1 ELASESSTQRE
12 LASESSTQRELAS
25 ESSTQREDDTLVAE
39 PEDAAGEP
47 LTSLEG
53 AGVASSWADVA
64 EAVGADEP
72 DGLEIAFAVA
82 GAGLDTLGA
91 IADPFD
97 AVMSSGAGW
106 LIEHVWFLREPLD
119 ALAGDPEQVVAQAQT
134 WSNVAGALRSVATD
148 QAASGVYGWSGP
160 AGTAYHGAV
169 GDYARAVHDVAGQA
183 HQLANLVLGTG
194 AAVGTV
200 RALIRDLIADF
211 LTWVARMAIAALA
224 TAPIT
229 MAASTAAAIA
239 AIALEA
245 YRLACHLAE
254 RISRLLDMLS
264 DAGGTA
270 GRLVESMRHV
280 VTELRATAPYMQ
292 HSLEPVPVGVAV
304 EVGKQFSGT
313 ALDER
318 PVEQTL
324 AR

>member
-1 ELASESSTQRE
+1 VSEG
-12 LASESSTQRELAS
+12 
-25 ESSTQREDDTLVAE
+25 DTLVAE

-72 DGLEIAFAVA
+72 DGVEIAFVAA

-97 AVMSSGAGW
+97 AIMSSAAGW

-119 ALAGDPEQVVAQAQT
+119 ALAGDPDQVVAQAQT
-134 WSNVAGALRSVATD
+134 WSNVAGALRCVATD
-148 QAASGVYGWSGP
+148 HAAAGVYGWSGP
-160 AGTAYHGAV
+160 AGMAYRGAV
-169 GDYARAVHDVAGQA
+169 GDYARAVNDVAGQA
-183 HQLANLVLGTG
+183 DQLANLVLGTG

-211 LTWVARMAIAALA
+211 LSRVLRRAIAALA
-224 TAPIT
+224 TAPVT
-229 MAASTAAAIA
+229 LGGSTAAAIGV
-239 AIALEA
+239 IALEA

-254 RISRLLDMLS
+254 RISRLLDVLS
-264 DAGGTA
+264 DAGSTA

-292 HSLEPVPVGVAV
+292 ESLEPIPAGEVV
-304 EVGKQFSGT
+304 EAGKQFSG
-313 ALDER
+313 AELDEQ
-318 PVEQTL
+318 PVEQPP